1 MTKEILNN
9 LENGKIDIAI
19 VVSEENN
26 FRGLNI
32 EYEEEVEDIFIASNE
47 FKCLKNKTIALEKLN
62 EYPLLFQS
70 PEANTRKYLDSFCFK
85 NNIKLNTTMDLAS
98 YSLIIDFVEI
108 GLGIGFIVKEY
119 VKNNIASGEIFEV
132 KVEPKIPKRKIL
144 ILTKKNYLPSFSTL
158 KLINIIKEANNSK

>member
-1 MTKEILNN
+1 
-9 LENGKIDIAI
+9 
-19 VVSEENN
+19 
-26 FRGLNI
+26 
-32 EYEEEVEDIFIASNE
+32 
-47 FKCLKNKTIALEKLN
+47 
-62 EYPLLFQS
+62 
-70 PEANTRKYLDSFCFK
+70 
-85 NNIKLNTTMDLAS
+85 MDLAS